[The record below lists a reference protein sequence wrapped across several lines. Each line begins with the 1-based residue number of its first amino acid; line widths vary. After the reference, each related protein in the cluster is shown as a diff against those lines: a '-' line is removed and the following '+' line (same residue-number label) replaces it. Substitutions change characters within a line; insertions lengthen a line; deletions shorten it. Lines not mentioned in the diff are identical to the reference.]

1 MQTFKNPITNPAETF
16 SKTMSAHLFPPEALE
31 AITAIAKGATARDL
45 ESETLDF
52 KEPTQSDG
60 DTVRVLV
67 EAVVCL
73 ANLRGGA
80 VVLGVDDDVSGVE
93 GIVGTTI
100 STDFVRRRIYELTQP
115 PVVVSALAHEHEGRR
130 MVIVNVTEGMEMVS
144 DTKGRSSRRHGTDC
158 IPLSISQ
165 AATLNDDRRRFDWTA
180 EPSDLSLADVSDA
193 AIEDARSRLR
203 RYEDER
209 RGLAEAS
216 TVDLLGDLGLLRDGR
231 LLRAAE
237 VLFCARPS
245 CPPFVYVARAT
256 AGGEVGSEYREVV
269 PGLLAYREVL
279 RRVMDNASSTP
290 VTLSDGQQLQLND
303 FPLVAVREALGN
315 AFLHRDYKQP
325 DPIHVDHSPNVLSFV
340 SPGPLVVGVTPAN
353 ILHISSKPRNA
364 LLASVAHKLGLAE
377 ELSRGVDRMYREM
390 IKLGKHPPEITDE
403 APFRVRVDLTGG
415 APNQTVARF
424 VATLPSRMQDDV
436 DAMLVLFALMERPML
451 TVRELG
457 PSLQRGQTAT
467 EAVLQRLADPS
478 IDMIAPVD
486 RAGQQRWKL
495 SARALAELRPA
506 LSYRTVTADE
516 IDRKITEFVRK
527 NKTID
532 NKTLQIFFDLD
543 VQGAA
548 YRLRTLV
555 QAGVLTKLGDQRRGP
570 GIRYGA
576 GPNFPTR

>member
-1 MQTFKNPITNPAETF
+1 MP
-16 SKTMSAHLFPPEALE
+16 SHLFSPEAFE
-31 AITAIAKGATARDL
+31 ALTAIAKGAMAKDI

-52 KEPTQSDG
+52 KEPAASDG
-60 DTVRVLV
+60 ETIRVLV
-67 EAVVCL
+67 EAVICL
-73 ANLRGGA
+73 ANLHGGA
-80 VVLGVDDDVSGVE
+80 VVLGVADEVSGNDA
-93 GIVGTTI
+93 IVGTTI
-100 STDFVRRRIYELTQP
+100 STDFVRQRIYELTQP
-115 PVVVSALAHEHEGRR
+115 PMVVSALAHEHHGRR
-130 MVIVNVTEGMEMVS
+130 VVVIDVTEGMEMVS
-144 DTKGRSSRRHGTDC
+144 DRKGRSSRRHGTDC
-158 IPLSISQ
+158 IPLSVSQ
-165 AATLNDDRRRFDWTA
+165 AATLNDDRRRFDWSA
-180 EPSDLSLADVSDA
+180 EPSDLSLEDVSSVA
-193 AIEDARSRLR
+193 LEDARSRLR

-209 RGLAEAS
+209 RDLADAS
-216 TVDLLGDLGLLRDGR
+216 TEDLLGDLGLLREGR

-237 VLFCARPS
+237 VLFCPRETH
-245 CPPFVYVARAT
+245 PPFVYVARAT
-256 AGGEVGSEYREVV
+256 AGGEVGSEYREAT

-279 RRVMDNASSTP
+279 RRIMDNASSTP
-290 VTLSDGQQLQLND
+290 VTFNDGQQLQLHD

-325 DPIHVDHSPNVLSFV
+325 DPIHVDHSPNILSFT

-353 ILHISSKPRNA
+353 ILHVSSKPRNA
-364 LLASVAHKLGLAE
+364 VLARVAHKLGLAE

-390 IKLGKHPPEITDE
+390 IKLGKRPPEITDE
-403 APFRVRVDLTGG
+403 APFMVRVDLTGG

-424 VATLPSRMQDDV
+424 VATLPTRMQDDV
-436 DAMLVLFALMERPML
+436 DAMLILFTLMEQPMV
-451 TVRELG
+451 TVRELS
-457 PSLQRGQTAT
+457 PMLQRGQAAT
-467 EAVLQRLADPS
+467 EAVLERLGDFAV
-478 IDMIAPVD
+478 DMIAPVD
-486 RAGQQRWKL
+486 RAGTQRWQL

-555 QAGVLTKLGDQRRGP
+555 QAGVLAKLGEQRRGP

-576 GPNFPTR
+576 GPNFPGR

>member
-1 MQTFKNPITNPAETF
+1 
-16 SKTMSAHLFPPEALE
+16 MSAHLFSPEAIE
-31 AITAIAKGATARDL
+31 ALAAIAKGAMPKDI

-52 KEPTQSDG
+52 KEPAQNEG
-60 DTVRVLV
+60 DTIRVLV
-67 EAVVCL
+67 DAAICL

-80 VVLGVDDDVSGVE
+80 VVVGVDDDVAGPE
-93 GIVGTTI
+93 AIVGTTI
-100 STDFVRRRIYELTQP
+100 STELVRQRIYDLTRPQM
-115 PVVVSALAHEHEGRR
+115 VVSALAHEYEGRR
-130 MVIVNVTEGMEMVS
+130 VVVVNVTEGMEMVS
-144 DTKGRSSRRHGTDC
+144 DAKGRSSRRHGTGC

-165 AATLNDDRRRFDWTA
+165 AATLNDDRRRFDWSA
-180 EPSDLSLADVSDA
+180 QPSDLSLADVSEVAVD
-193 AIEDARSRLR
+193 DARSRLR

-209 RGLAEAS
+209 RGLADAPTE
-216 TVDLLGDLGLLRDGR
+216 DLLGDLGLLWDGR

-237 VLFCARPS
+237 VLFCTRETTS
-245 CPPFVYVARAT
+245 PFVYVARPT
-256 AGGEVGSEYREVV
+256 AGGEVGSEFRDVA

-279 RRVMDNASSTP
+279 RRIMDNASSMP
-290 VTLSDGQQLQLND
+290 VTLPDGQQLQLHD

-315 AFLHRDYKQP
+315 ALLHRDYKLP

-353 ILHISSKPRNA
+353 ILHVSSKPRNA
-364 LLASVAHKLGLAE
+364 LLARVAHKLGLAE

-390 IKLGKHPPEITDE
+390 IKLGKRPPEITDE

-424 VATLPSRMQDDV
+424 VATLPTRMQDDV
-436 DAMLVLFALMERPML
+436 DAMLILFALMERQTIAVHEVGSL
-451 TVRELG
+451 
-457 PSLQRGQTAT
+457 LQRGQAAT
-467 EAVLQRLADPS
+467 EAVLQRFADPGA
-478 IDMIAPVD
+478 DMIAAVD
-486 RAGQQRWKL
+486 RAGHQRWQL

-527 NKTID
+527 NETID

-555 QAGVLTKLGDQRRGP
+555 QAGVLKKLGKQRRGP

-576 GPNFPTR
+576 GPNFPKR